1 MQKQHIWWLG
11 GGLVAIAAVVLFFSW
26 RANRPTSVS
35 AATPTATAP
44 AAPPAIANPVPAAG
58 DGTQSS
64 LPALDA
70 SDAPLHDS
78 LSSLVGKKAIDA
90 LLKPE
95 QLIRHIV
102 VTIDNLSRK
111 HAAVELRPSRPIP
124 GTFTVSGDEQHSTL
138 DPANYLRYAP
148 VIQVVQNVDAKQL
161 ATLYFHYYPLFQE
174 SYQNLGYP
182 NGYFNDRLITTIDNL
197 LATPDV
203 TGDIV
208 LTRPNV
214 MYQFADPNL
223 EDLSAGQK
231 VLLRMGPANAAI
243 VKAKLRELR
252 AQLASA
258 PTAASP

>member
-1 MQKQHIWWLG
+1 MQKQHIWWIG
-11 GGLVAIAAVVLFFSW
+11 GGLVVIAAVVLFFSW
-26 RANRPTSVS
+26 RANRHPAAAAAAPAA
-35 AATPTATAP
+35 AATT
-44 AAPPAIANPVPAAG
+44 APPAIANPVPAAA
-58 DGTQSS
+58 DGMQPS
-64 LPALDA
+64 LPALDS
-70 SDAPLHDS
+70 SDGPLHDA
-78 LSSLVGKKAIDA
+78 LAGLVGKKAIDA

-95 QLIRHIV
+95 QLVRHIV

-111 HAAVELRPSRPIP
+111 HAAVELRPTKPVS
-124 GTFTVSGDEQHSTL
+124 GTFMVNGDEQHGTL
-138 DPANYLRYAP
+138 DPGNYLRYAP
-148 VIQVVQNVDAKQL
+148 VIQLLQHVDSKQL

-182 NGYFNDRLITTIDNL
+182 NGYFNDRLVTTIDNL

-208 LTRPNV
+208 LIRPNV
-214 MYQFADPNL
+214 MYLFADPNL

-252 AQLASA
+252 AQIASA
-258 PTAASP
+258 PMAQ